1 MKNGGRFF
9 CLEFSKVEN
18 EIFNQ
23 LYKNY
28 SKLIPNIGKYIV
40 GDKMPYNYLIES
52 IEKFYDQDEFSDII
66 KRNKFT
72 KITYRNL
79 NNGVASIHSGW
90 KVE

>member
-1 MKNGGRFF
+1 
-9 CLEFSKVEN
+9 
-18 EIFNQ
+18 
-23 LYKNY
+23 
-28 SKLIPNIGKYIV
+28 
-40 GDKMPYNYLIES
+40 MPYNYLIES